1 MKKAK
6 ITIVGAG
13 NVGATAAW
21 IAAERGL
28 GDIVLLDIVQGL
40 AEGKALDM
48 AQAKAVFPAAG
59 NIIGT
64 RDWAAAA
71 GSDLFIVTSGLARKP
86 GMSRDDLLAKNTE
99 IIHSVCQHIAAKS
112 PNAFVIVVSNPLD
125 AMTYAAAKVT
135 GFDKRKVIGM
145 AGVLDAARFNCFIAE
160 ALNVWP
166 GDVQSI
172 LLGGHGDDM
181 VPLARFTTVA
191 GVPLAKLMPADKIN
205 QLIDRTRNGGI
216 EIVNLLGTSA
226 YYAPAAGAVKMA
238 QAILFD
244 RRELMCCCAYCDGQ
258 YGLRQY
264 VGVPVIL
271 SANGVEQIIE
281 LELTDQEKQ
290 LFAASAQHVRELTAK
305 VDTLLTQ

>member
-6 ITIVGAG
+6 ITVVGAG

-21 IAAERGL
+21 LAAERGL
-28 GDIVLLDIVQGL
+28 GDIVLLDIVPGL

-59 NIIGT
+59 NVIGT
-64 RDWAAAA
+64 RDWSAAAD
-71 GSDLFIVTSGLARKP
+71 SDLFIVTSGLARKP

-99 IIHSVCQHIAAKS
+99 IVRSVSQEIAARS

-166 GDVQSI
+166 GDIQSI

-191 GVPLAKLMPADKIN
+191 GTPLANLMSAEKI
-205 QLIDRTRNGGI
+205 QQIIDRTRNGGI
-216 EIVNLLGTSA
+216 EIVNLLGVSA

-238 QAILFD
+238 QAILLD
-244 RRELMCCCAYCDGQ
+244 RRQMMCCCAYCDGQ

-264 VGVPVIL
+264 VGAPVIL
-271 SANGVEQIIE
+271 SAAGVEKIVE
-281 LELTDQEKQ
+281 LDLTEQEKQ
-290 LFAASAQHVRELTAK
+290 LFAVSAEHVRQLTAK
-305 VDTLLTQ
+305 VDALLAQ